1 MSKDTLPFDADAAE
15 AVSKAHT
22 EAKTAPESLRIAA
35 AYLRRREPLPP
46 ILADYLAD
54 AFEIAALK
62 PAESQAEALAL
73 ELGLM
78 ALNRRPV
85 AVPAWEVAMYVDDTD
100 NGVSERQRILS
111 ASRRFKIA
119 ETTARRLLNEGRKL
133 LAEIDILKRRG
144 DVE

>member
-1 MSKDTLPFDADAAE
+1 MNKNILPFDADAAE
-15 AVSKAHT
+15 AVGKAHT
-22 EAKTAPESLRIAA
+22 EAKTAPEALRIAA

-62 PAESQAEALAL
+62 PAESQVEALAL

-85 AVPAWEVAMYVDDTD
+85 AVPAWEVAMHVDDTN
-100 NGVSERQRILS
+100 NGTTERQRILS
-111 ASRRFKIA
+111 AVNRFDIA
-119 ETTARRLLNEGRKL
+119 ETTARRLLKEGRNV